1 MVVFKTRE
9 GCQMPEGGLESGNAT
24 ANGLKAENFRFW
36 SARAS
41 PFSGAA
47 PMASL
52 SASILSGLG
61 RPGAKGGR
69 EEPHTGYEFPP
80 EYCYLRTKQCPSL
93 AGLGVRSKKIIVKDI
108 NVYALGI
115 YVDVPAAKSALSSF
129 KKKSEEELAK
139 DQGFYDA
146 VVSAASVEKTLRLVI
161 SSRLVD
167 RKKFLEA
174 LEERLAPR
182 LKQASA
188 SGGDWRGEDLRCGTG
203 SVRFASAG
211 SQDDLPGS
219 LLPPAS
225 HAPLRRCVCH
235 LLSITTPH
243 RAAWNASSRLFNA
256 PSCEHVLLRAVH
268 TKRRFRTLQ
277 CRTRLQAGE
286 PGVMDEF
293 RRQFDGVHFER
304 GLEIAFTCPDNKK
317 LVTNIGGQQKGT
329 IASGA
334 LCSSL
339 FDIYLGSD
347 PVSKDAKDTF
357 GRSLAASFK
366 Q

>member
-182 LKQASA
+182 LKQA
-188 SGGDWRGEDLRCGTG
+188 
-203 SVRFASAG
+203 
-211 SQDDLPGS
+211 
-219 LLPPAS
+219 
-225 HAPLRRCVCH
+225 
-235 LLSITTPH
+235 
-243 RAAWNASSRLFNA
+243 
-256 PSCEHVLLRAVH
+256 
-268 TKRRFRTLQ
+268 
-277 CRTRLQAGE
+277 GE